1 MRAKKL
7 RLEKWVRL
15 VRFSFT
21 FQSSPFRELE
31 IPLTK
36 ANARR
41 ENYHRQPGSIQSR
54 AQPSEEPA
62 FTSI

>member
-36 ANARR
+36 AKARG
-41 ENYHRQPGSIQSR
+41 ENYHRQRDSKQLRIQKSR
-54 AQPSEEPA
+54 LAEIS
-62 FTSI
+62 